1 MGILYL
7 IEPQAIVHKEGGRF
21 LVKKNGELLHS
32 VHIAKL
38 EQVIVAGPVMFTPAA
53 IKTLLREGIDTIFSD
68 NTGRYYGR
76 LDGPESK
83 NIFLRKSQFRRH
95 DDEAFGLAFAKAVVR
110 GKLRNQRVVLSRIQ
124 KNHKGVEITQPIAI
138 LSRLIERIDKA
149 ANLNELRGYEGQGAA
164 IYFKAWGQGF
174 KADGIT
180 FTSRQRRPPKDP
192 VNALLSLGYTFLL
205 HTVARA
211 VNLAGIDPYLG
222 FLHTVDY
229 GRPSLVLDLMEEWRP
244 VLIDTLVLS
253 VFNLGVIKTDDFMEC
268 RGEDVEDGDDAAS
281 SEGRGIRLTSA
292 GWRKFIAQYERRM
305 ADKVVFHL
313 DGMEYSY
320 RDVIMRQ
327 IRHFVQYLKGDVKD
341 YTPFPIR

>member
-7 IEPQAIVHKEGGRF
+7 IEPQSIVHKEGGRF
-21 LVKKNGELLHS
+21 LIKKNGELLHS

-38 EQVIVAGPVMFTPAA
+38 EQVIVAGPVMFTHAA

-68 NTGRYYGR
+68 KTGRYYGR
-76 LDGPESK
+76 LDSPESK
-83 NIFLRKSQFRRH
+83 NIFLRKIQFKRH
-95 DDEAFGLAFAKAVVR
+95 DDEAFGLAFARAVVR
-110 GKLRNQRVVLSRIQ
+110 GKLRNQRVALSRIQ
-124 KNHKGVEITQPIAI
+124 KNRKGVEFAQPIAI
-138 LSRLIERIDKA
+138 LSRLIERADKSV
-149 ANLNELRGYEGQGAA
+149 NLNELRGYEGQAAA
-164 IYFKAWGQGF
+164 IYFKAWSQGI
-174 KADGIT
+174 KADGIK

-211 VNLAGIDPYLG
+211 VSIAGIDPCLG
-222 FLHTVDY
+222 FLHTLDY

-268 RGEDVEDGDDAAS
+268 RENREDADDAAS
-281 SEGRGIRLTSA
+281 SEGGGIRLTSA

-313 DGMEYSY
+313 DGMEYPY
-320 RDVIMRQ
+320 RDAILHQ
-327 IRHFVQYLKGDVKD
+327 IRHFVQHLKGDVKG
-341 YTPFPIR
+341 YIPFPIR